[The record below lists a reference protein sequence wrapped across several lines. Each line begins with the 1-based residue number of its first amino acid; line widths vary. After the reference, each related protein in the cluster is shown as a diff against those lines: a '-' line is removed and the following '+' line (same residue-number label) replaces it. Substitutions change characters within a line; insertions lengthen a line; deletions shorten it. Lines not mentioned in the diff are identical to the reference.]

1 MKQQPELEVTE
12 QPTDW
17 LVPYARNAKR
27 HTHEQI
33 DQICASIQEFGFN
46 DPVAVW
52 RNGDGVPEI
61 VEGHGRVLAAK
72 RLGMG
77 QVPVIELNHLSDEQR
92 RAYTHVHN
100 QLTMSTGWEPE
111 TLQLDLQELPFD
123 FQELGFDGG
132 APEEEPVDFGKLRDM
147 TDDSDGD
154 YQEFVDK
161 FKPKST
167 TDDCFTP
174 EPVYS
179 AVREWACAEYGIE
192 PGSIVRPF
200 YPGGDYERFE
210 YPEGCTVLDNP
221 PFSILA
227 QIIDFYLERG
237 VRFLLFAPFLTL
249 FGCGEKPAEDG
260 TDDAPKTVT
269 ITDMIGRQVEIVPGS
284 YQRVVCIGAG
294 ALRLYSY
301 VGDVSLLCGVE
312 DIDNT
317 TLEERPKM
325 FDGVARPYV
334 MVYGDTFAA
343 LPSCGV
349 GGPNAQAAEAEKIL
363 SCTPDIIVS
372 EYEDTDKAEAL
383 QQQVGVPV
391 ITLRTGVDGVF
402 SEDFSGSITLLG
414 QVFGKETRASELLAF
429 VSTETADIQA
439 RTAGIAEDSKP
450 AVYICGLGNWGTT
463 NHLMTIE
470 SYSTFTVANIKN
482 TVSGLSA
489 KGVQPIEAEKFT
501 TLGPDMDIMLI
512 DAAAV
517 KNIKPLYAEDN
528 GLFDSCKAWQE
539 GKVYLQ
545 MAYNAYYTN
554 YEIALANAWFSAK
567 CVYPEQFT
575 DIDMTEKLN
584 EITGA
589 FLGKGIA
596 EEIYRMPNSFGGY
609 QQIDTATFFA

>member
-1 MKQQPELEVTE
+1 MITK
-12 QPTDW
+12 
-17 LVPYARNAKR
+17 
-27 HTHEQI
+27 
-33 DQICASIQEFGFN
+33 
-46 DPVAVW
+46 
-52 RNGDGVPEI
+52 
-61 VEGHGRVLAAK
+61 RVLALVLA
-72 RLGMG
+72 LM
-77 QVPVIELNHLSDEQR
+77 
-92 RAYTHVHN
+92 
-100 QLTMSTGWEPE
+100 
-111 TLQLDLQELPFD
+111 
-123 FQELGFDGG
+123 
-132 APEEEPVDFGKLRDM
+132 M
-147 TDDSDGD
+147 T
-154 YQEFVDK
+154 
-161 FKPKST
+161 
-167 TDDCFTP
+167 
-174 EPVYS
+174 
-179 AVREWACAEYGIE
+179 
-192 PGSIVRPF
+192 
-200 YPGGDYERFE
+200 
-210 YPEGCTVLDNP
+210 
-221 PFSILA
+221 
-227 QIIDFYLERG
+227 
-237 VRFLLFAPFLTL
+237 LTL

-439 RTAGIAEDSKP
+439 RTADIAEDSKP

-501 TLGPDMDIMLI
+501 ALGPDMDIMLI

-589 FLGKGIA
+589 FLARALRRRSIGCPTASAAISRSTRPRSSREGGGMIDKRDVQAFFDRLAPDWDAGMVRNEAVIA
-596 EEIYRMPNSFGGY
+596 RILDNAGVCEGCTVLDVACGTGVLFGDYVKRGAARVTAVDLSPEMVARAAEKAAGTQITVVCGDVEDSAAVRDSGPYDVVMVYNAFPHFPDPAGLIRTLAELVRPGGRLSIAHGMSRAALDAHHSGSAKPVSLGLLHEDEVRALMAPYLDVDTVISNREMY
-609 QQIDTATFFA
+609 QVCGRKRA